1 MGKFIY
7 VFDAAARDMLAQA
20 GFLLLK
26 SDERNHMWVF
36 AEDESVRFDLE
47 RADFSMIRSDRLTF

>member
-7 VFDAAARDMLAQA
+7 VFNAAARDKLAQA

-26 SDERNHMWVF
+26 
-36 AEDESVRFDLE
+36 EDEWNSIYVFTVGDTMN
-47 RADFSMIRSDRLTF
+47 FSDVLSEVSYIESDTLTF